1 MKKFFLLCLFL
12 IGLGWA
18 ISNFP
23 GLSTQGTYDSIV
35 LDFREDLGAA
45 EIAKEVNAIAQQYQ
59 VAPQLNS
66 EFSAGDNVYVVK
78 GDRTLL
84 KALRKSN
91 LAKDT
96 EYIEPNYVYSAFEI
110 PNDPM
115 YTKQWNLRSI
125 NVESAWNETK
135 GSGTTVA
142 IIDTGIT
149 PVA

>member
-1 MKKFFLLCLFL
+1 MKKFFLLCLFF

-18 ISNFP
+18 IANFP
-23 GLSTQGTYDSIV
+23 GLAVRGTYDSIV
-35 LDFREDLGAA
+35 LDFREDIGNA
-45 EIAKEVNAIAQQYQ
+45 EIAKQVEAIAQQYQ

-66 EFSAGDNVYVVK
+66 EFSKGDNVYVVK

-84 KALRKSN
+84 DALKKSN

-115 YTKQWNLRSI
+115 YNKQWNLRSI
-125 NVESAWNETK
+125 NVEAAWNETNN
-135 GSGTTVA
+135 
-142 IIDTGIT
+142 
-149 PVA
+149 